1 MSELIDKTDAVIH
14 DACTK
19 FSHRLQ
25 RATGLTCYFV
35 ARIGVGISALSLIAS
50 IINYYF
56 PFLPMPTTVF
66 EVVLGSVV
74 LVSFFLR
81 SVACQKADDALG
93 SNVKPAQLLFYMT
106 GPGWRLLWTGLMV
119 IDFFSFLLH
128 AYFKGNPVGSFLQ
141 FQCFSL

>member
-35 ARIGVGISALSLIAS
+35 AKVGVGLIALSCIAE

-56 PFLPMPTTVF
+56 RFLPDPTSLFLTV
-66 EVVLGSVV
+66 LSVIILLSCV
-74 LVSFFLR
+74 LR
-81 SVACQKADDALG
+81 SVVIQKGEDSIG
-93 SNVKPAQLLFYMT
+93 QNTKPA
-106 GPGWRLLWTGLMV
+106 
-119 IDFFSFLLH
+119 
-128 AYFKGNPVGSFLQ
+128 
-141 FQCFSL
+141 